1 MKGTPQ
7 EKQDATK
14 QVLSSQNEQF
24 KIKKQENEEFESTAE
39 VTASVPKQGK
49 RIKTEKEKA
58 KDAEAKRILR
68 AKIKANDPTVPK
80 KTVESM
86 KKRNKKRTEQFNAI
100 LNDDRTKDKEL
111 EHLRQRIKELE
122 DKLTKSEKTV
132 KKQEVEISELK
143 EKTEDIETLLR
154 LHSTVSLKFLPYDL
168 REDLCQRQYDLF
180 KQLST

>member
-1 MKGTPQ
+1 M
-7 EKQDATK
+7 
-14 QVLSSQNEQF
+14 
-24 KIKKQENEEFESTAE
+24 
-39 VTASVPKQGK
+39 
-49 RIKTEKEKA
+49 
-58 KDAEAKRILR
+58 
-68 AKIKANDPTVPK
+68 
-80 KTVESM
+80 
-86 KKRNKKRTEQFNAI
+86 EQFNAI

-143 EKTEDIETLLR
+143 EKTEDMETLLR
-154 LHSTVSLKFLPYDL
+154 LHSTVSLKFLPDDW